1 MEKKNQIDQY
11 LLNKLDLEE
20 KRKFQEELETNPEL
34 MKEVKK
40 RATIISGIEALGNE
54 KMAERI
60 KIVRQEMIEE
70 EAKSITSQKKTKG
83 KIIKLILSVAA
94 ASALFFFCWQFIA
107 NQKNTPEQLFAQTY
121 EPYTASISTRDATAE
136 ESLTQANEYYNAEK
150 YKDAIPLLKT
160 ALSNQPKNSNLELA
174 LGNAYLSSHQ
184 IDLAIS
190 HFQNII
196 QRPSKIFGIF

>member
-1 MEKKNQIDQY
+1 M
-11 LLNKLDLEE
+11 
-20 KRKFQEELETNPEL
+20 
-34 MKEVKK
+34 
-40 RATIISGIEALGNE
+40 
-54 KMAERI
+54 
-60 KIVRQEMIEE
+60 
-70 EAKSITSQKKTKG
+70 
-83 KIIKLILSVAA
+83 ILSVAA

-196 QRPSKIFGIF
+196 QRKDALYIDQAHWYLALSYLKNDQVEKCKNILELLANDSKADFHVEAKQLLKKL